1 MNKLMQFVTIFIL
14 LVAVTLSAETKVGD
28 TAPEFMGTTLNG
40 VEFSVKEA
48 SKDSII
54 VLFFM
59 GYT

>member
-28 TAPEFMGTTLNG
+28 TAPEFMGATLNG